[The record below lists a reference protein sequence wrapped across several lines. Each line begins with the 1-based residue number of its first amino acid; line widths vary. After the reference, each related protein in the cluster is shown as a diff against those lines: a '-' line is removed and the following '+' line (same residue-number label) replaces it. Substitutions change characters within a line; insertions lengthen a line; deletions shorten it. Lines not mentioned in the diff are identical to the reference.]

1 MSKTGL
7 VVLKPEK
14 GCRMR
19 QHATGFFIFHCD
31 LTEIYFKFWK
41 KKINAAHHKAKGVT
55 LENKQINRHQH
66 QTKFDHAE
74 QVTVV
79 PLFLDGNWTLDHD
92 EKFAGQFS
100 IWDVNKD
107 SFIDA
112 DEVTTIDSVQSVL
125 RTTINL
131 NCR

>member
-1 MSKTGL
+1 MTS
-7 VVLKPEK
+7 LK
-14 GCRMR
+14 
-19 QHATGFFIFHCD
+19 FISNSG
-31 LTEIYFKFWK
+31 

-125 RTTINL
+125 MQN
-131 NCR
+131 NY